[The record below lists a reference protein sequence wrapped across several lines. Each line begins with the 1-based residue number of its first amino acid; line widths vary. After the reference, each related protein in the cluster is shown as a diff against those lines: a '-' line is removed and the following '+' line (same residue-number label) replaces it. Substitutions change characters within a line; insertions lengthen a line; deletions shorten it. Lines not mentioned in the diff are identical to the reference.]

1 MTDNKETKYSLV
13 TKDGREPVTAELTGR
28 PFVYSS
34 KALAQQGKRILENAR
49 KTILVIV
56 PA

>member
-1 MTDNKETKYSLV
+1 MTDNKETKYSLI
-13 TKDGREPVTAELTGR
+13 TKDEKEPVVAELTGR
-28 PFVYSS
+28 PFVYSN

>member
-1 MTDNKETKYSLV
+1 MTENNTQKYSLV
-13 TKDGREPVTAELTGR
+13 TKDGELVRMKRTGE

-34 KALAQQGKRILENAR
+34 KALAQQGKRSLEKDR
-49 KTILVIV
+49 EIQIRVV